1 MKKYSN
7 VIKNNYLE
15 VLTSLLSA
23 TSLFWATLFQGK
35 LVGDLLDARFTVVVN
50 DHWYQTLVGNHT
62 FSNLNFYFPS
72 GNQLGYSDTFFTTG
86 IIAIPFRIF
95 GATAIQSWTYAN
107 ILVVIACLFF
117 ACKFFGVVLRNRT
130 FASLLTLLI
139 ASSYPF
145 IAQMGHL
152 QTVGYLLAF
161 PLLFYLLRAYQD
173 PSKIVLNTFI
183 SLLLFQILALTSWYA
198 FVFVCAIG
206 LILAGLSV
214 LFFGVKEFQEK
225 FVSALRNLNKNLR
238 ETSKFKNALMLFAAI
253 PLPLLWIGI
262 YSVGFGKVTNKTYG
276 EFVFYA
282 PRWGDLFNS
291 ANQSWGIQK
300 YFNDLTQQS
309 IVGSFERA
317 LGITPILFLITL
329 ILVFILILPSST
341 LNPGEQRFASVLV
354 LASVIP
360 SLILVTDEAGHSL
373 WRFIWVSIEPIRSI
387 RVPFRI
393 SVFTTWI
400 LLFAIFFALSK
411 LKVKKFYVFSVFIF
425 ILLDTWRPI
434 PSTWTESQELS
445 SSGRIVINSLMEQKC
460 GYFFLNPSLSNVAPW
475 ITQVEAMTIANITGI
490 PTVNG
495 YSGNWPDG
503 WPIQEYWGRAT
514 ELEIKLWVNKST
526 KSEDLVGCFIEQD
539 YPYKVKIL

>member
-1 MKKYSN
+1 MKNYSAA
-7 VIKNNYLE
+7 VKKNSFE
-15 VLTSLLSA
+15 ILTSLLGA
-23 TSLFWATLFQGK
+23 ISLFWATLFQGK

-50 DHWYQTLVGNHT
+50 DHWYQTLVGNHA

-72 GNQLGYSDTFFTTG
+72 GNQLGYSDAFFTTG

-107 ILVVIACLFF
+107 VLVVIICLFF
-117 ACKFFGVVLRNRT
+117 ACKFFGIILRNRT
-130 FASLLTLLI
+130 YAALLTLLV

-161 PLLFYLLRAYQD
+161 PLVFYLLRAYQD
-173 PSKIVLNTFI
+173 PSKMVLNTFI
-183 SLLLFQILALTSWYA
+183 SILLFQVLALTSWYA

-206 LILAGLSV
+206 LILAGLLV
-214 LFFGVKEFQEK
+214 LFFGVNEFQEK
-225 FVSALRNLNKNLR
+225 ILIAFRDLNENLR
-238 ETSKFKNALMLFAAI
+238 LTSKFNKALMLFTAI
-253 PLPLLWIGI
+253 PLPLLWMSI
-262 YSVGFGKVTNKTYG
+262 YSVGFGKVTNKTYE

-291 ANQSWGIQK
+291 TNQSWGVQK

-309 IVGSFERA
+309 IVGSSERA
-317 LGITPILFLITL
+317 LGITPILFLATL
-329 ILVFILILPSST
+329 ILVFTLILPSST
-341 LNPGEQRFASVLV
+341 FKPGNRKFTSVLV
-354 LASVIP
+354 SASVIP

-373 WRFIWVSIEPIRSI
+373 WRFIWAHIEPIRSI

-411 LKVKKFYVFSVFIF
+411 LKVRKFYVFAVFIF

-434 PSTWTESQELS
+434 PSTWSETEELS
-445 SSGRIVINSLMEQKC
+445 LSGRIVINSIVDQKC
-460 GYFFLNPSLSNVAPW
+460 GYFFLNPSLSNESPW
-475 ITQVEAMTIANITGI
+475 ITQVEAMTIANMTGI

-495 YSGNWPDG
+495 YSGNWPDA

-514 ELEIKLWVNKST
+514 ESEIKQWVNKSP
-526 KSEDLVGCFIEQD
+526 KSTDLIGCYIEQD
-539 YPYKVKIL
+539 FPDKVKIL

>member
-1 MKKYSN
+1 MKKYSS
-7 VIKNNYLE
+7 VIKENHLE
-15 VLTSLLSA
+15 ILTSLLGV

-35 LVGDLLDARFTVVVN
+35 LVGDLLDARFTVVIN
-50 DHWYQTLVGNHT
+50 DHWYQTLVGNHS

-72 GNQLGYSDTFFTTG
+72 GNQLGYSDAFFTTG
-86 IIAIPFRIF
+86 VISIPFRIF

-107 ILVVIACLFF
+107 ILVVIVCLFF

-130 FASLLTLLI
+130 FAALLTLLI

-152 QTVGYLLAF
+152 QTVGYLMAF
-161 PLLFYLLRAYQD
+161 PLVFYLFQAYQN

-183 SLLLFQILALTSWYA
+183 SILLIQVLALTSWYA
-198 FVFVCAIG
+198 FVFVCAMG
-206 LILAGLSV
+206 LILSGLSV
-214 LFFGVKEFQEK
+214 LFFGVKESQEK
-225 FVSALRNLNKNLR
+225 ILSAFGNLKKNLR
-238 ETSKFKNALMLFAAI
+238 ETSKVNKALMSFAAI

-262 YSVGFGKVTNKTYG
+262 YSVGFGKVTNKSYG

-317 LGITPILFLITL
+317 LGITPMLFLIAL
-329 ILVFILILPSST
+329 ILVFILILPSTT
-341 LNPGEQRFASVLV
+341 LKPANRKFASVLV
-354 LASVIP
+354 SASVIP

-373 WRFIWVSIEPIRSI
+373 WRFLWAYIEPIRSI

-400 LLFAIFFALSK
+400 LLFAIFFAFTK
-411 LKVKKFYVFSVFIF
+411 LKVKKLYVFGVFIF

-434 PSTWTESQELS
+434 PSTWTETEELS
-445 SSGRIVINSLMEQKC
+445 SSGRIVINTLAEKKC

-475 ITQVEAMTIANITGI
+475 ITQVEAMTIANLTGI

-514 ELEIKLWVNKST
+514 ESEIKLWVNKSS
-526 KSEDLVGCFIEQD
+526 KSADLVGCFIEQD
-539 YPYKVKIL
+539 SPDKVKIL